1 MKYTFTLLIVLFF
14 SLNASAQNQ
23 QLENS
28 PARNSRGNIQT
39 ITANI
44 PYQGYDESQAYFGQG
59 EYQVF
64 LDTGDGILDQPIF
77 IIGGFDPG
85 DFRAMITSYSA

>member
-1 MKYTFTLLIVLFF
+1 MDLIVRVPNAALDIFFLAAGLIVLFF

-64 LDTGDGILDQPIF
+64 LESG
-77 IIGGFDPG
+77 
-85 DFRAMITSYSA
+85 